1 MRPTWADI
9 DIGAVER
16 NVTRLRTHV
25 APAAVC
31 AVVKADGYGHGAA
44 AVAHAARRA
53 GAELLAVALVEEGV
67 ELRDAGIDGPILL
80 LSQPSPASMDDAR
93 AADLTLALYT
103 PDGVA
108 AASKVAR
115 HGRDRWGVHVKVDTG
130 MHRVGCAPD
139 ELRQMVELIDA
150 EPSLR
155 LEGVWTHCAVADEV
169 SDPFTATQLD
179 RFASAIATT
188 GLAARPGL
196 VRHAGNSAV
205 GLAHP
210 PGRLDLVRFGI
221 AVYGIAP
228 SKDLAAAVD
237 LEPVMTLRSAVSHVH
252 TVEPDAGVSYGL
264 RWRAPARTRVAV
276 VPIGYAD
283 GIRRDL
289 SLRGGEVLVHGVR
302 RPMVGVVTM
311 DQLMIDCGDLPV
323 AVGDEVVLLGG
334 QGDDRISAEEV
345 AERLDTIP
353 YEVVCAIGAR
363 VPRRVVES

>member
-1 MRPTWADI
+1 
-9 DIGAVER
+9 
-16 NVTRLRTHV
+16 
-25 APAAVC
+25 
-31 AVVKADGYGHGAA
+31 VVKADGYGHGAV
-44 AVAHAARRA
+44 AVARAARRA
-53 GAELLAVALVEEGV
+53 GADVLAVALVEEGV

-80 LSQPSPASMDDAR
+80 LSQPSPATMDDAR

-115 HGRDRWGVHVKVDTG
+115 AGRDPWAVHVKVDTG
-130 MHRVGCAPD
+130 MHRVGCSPD
-139 ELRQMVELIDA
+139 DLRQMVELVDS

-155 LEGVWTHCAVADEV
+155 LEGVWTHCAVADEPAA
-169 SDPFTATQLD
+169 PFTQTQFD
-179 RFASAIATT
+179 RFEAAIDAA
-188 GLAARPGL
+188 GLGGRPGL

-205 GLAHP
+205 GLVHP
-210 PGRLDLVRFGI
+210 RGHLDMVRFGI

-228 SKDLAAAVD
+228 SAEVASAVALD
-237 LEPVMTLRSAVSHVH
+237 PVMTLRSAVSHVH
-252 TVEPDAGVSYGL
+252 TVEPGDGVSYGH
-264 RWRAPARTRVAV
+264 RWRAPGRTRVAV

-289 SLRGGEVLVHGVR
+289 SLRGGEVLLHGAR

-323 AVGDEVVLLGG
+323 AGGDEVVLIGAQG
-334 QGDDRISAEEV
+334 QERITAEEV
-345 AERLDTIP
+345 AGRLDTIP

-363 VPRRVVES
+363 VPRRVVEP